1 MSEVVSGDGPSE
13 TEDVQYLAVGAEGGY
28 VGRDGRSPEN

>member
-13 TEDVQYLAVGAEGGY
+13 TEGAEGGY